1 MFKSIAKSWARL
13 WEDQPDC
20 SKEQSDCSKEQS
32 CKKVKAGLLKKGIP
46 LDPRT
51 PQEHIDAVLG
61 FPVRDKVTGFEGVC
75 TGIHFDL
82 FGCIQAV
89 VNPPVDD
96 KNSAE
101 QGKWYDV
108 SRLELTSTV
117 PTMEPHLFHE
127 EVTTA
132 DVAEAVTQG
141 AKGGAA
147 KSLPSSNY

>member
-1 MFKSIAKSWARL
+1 MRL

-20 SKEQSDCSKEQS
+20 SKKAVR
-32 CKKVKAGLLKKGIP
+32 KKAYSELLKKGIP

-51 PQEHIDAVLG
+51 PQEHIDAMLG
-61 FPVRDKVTGFEGVC
+61 FPVKDKVTGFEGVC

-96 KNSAE
+96 NNSAE

-108 SRLELTSTV
+108 SRLELTSTT
-117 PTMEPHLFHE
+117 PTMQPRLFHE
-127 EVTTA
+127 DVTGE
-132 DVAEAVTQG
+132 DVAVAITEG
-141 AKGGAA
+141 AKGGAV
-147 KSLPSSNY
+147 KSLPSANH